1 MAQTYRHTD
10 GHGNSKTNISYQ
22 TFLIW
27 TAKSSPVTDSILHT
41 AHCPLHTTHCIL
53 HLHLHLHLYLHLD
66 TLYYTLKTVNYAH
79 TFILSAAHVLLHNK
93 NIKKM
98 CMSCPQ
104 ELLDKIYPNLAV
116 VLQFAKQVFLKKKR
130 KKKKSLG
137 VLCQVESNQDP
148 GFSRSVVMHCIVYC
162 IRHCTAL
169 HALHCTTLNYM
180 HCIALHC
187 TTCTALH
194 YTALHALHYTTL
206 HYMYCTALQYPWPY
220 FPLLLWW
227 YGRGLG
233 HTHLP
238 VIPALPRT
246 SLHLTTL
253 HCTLTDF
260 PSLHAL
266 YQCPLPQTRPRWEHW
281 VMLNEGRSVFRWV
294 WFGVWN
300 IDIISQPVFS
310 TTILH
315 TCLAPFYSATE
326 QRWIEL
332 WVHLTILS
340 KSIFSGRKGS
350 LLSLINHCLRIPQ
363 YF

>member
-1 MAQTYRHTD
+1 MGQLPLRGQLSQGAIIRITPKKNCTRWRRHTD
-10 GHGNSKTNISYQ
+10 IQTDMETLRP
-22 TFLIW
+22 TFLIRLFW
-27 TAKSSPVTDSILHT
+27 FELLNLHLWQTAYCTLLT
-41 AHCPLHTTHCIL
+41 AHCILHTTHCIL

-194 YTALHALHYTTL
+194 YTALHALH
-206 HYMYCTALQYPWPY
+206 
-220 FPLLLWW
+220 
-227 YGRGLG
+227 
-233 HTHLP
+233 
-238 VIPALPRT
+238 
-246 SLHLTTL
+246 
-253 HCTLTDF
+253 
-260 PSLHAL
+260 
-266 YQCPLPQTRPRWEHW
+266 
-281 VMLNEGRSVFRWV
+281 
-294 WFGVWN
+294 
-300 IDIISQPVFS
+300 
-310 TTILH
+310 
-315 TCLAPFYSATE
+315 
-326 QRWIEL
+326 
-332 WVHLTILS
+332 
-340 KSIFSGRKGS
+340 
-350 LLSLINHCLRIPQ
+350 
-363 YF
+363 